1 MDWNW
6 SSLYIYNINI
16 SILII
21 NDTYNELASESKG
34 IYKEKGSKFIAYAFP
49 VHSKED
55 VIEKIQKIKKQEY
68 VARHHCYAY
77 ILHTN
82 KSEQRANDDGEP
94 SSSAGKPILGRI
106 NSNNLTNTLV
116 IVARYFGGVKLGI
129 PGLINAYKTAT
140 SKAIF
145 ATKIISKTINK
156 EYEITFNY
164 QQINSV
170 MRIMKKYNLEIK
182 DTNFKIECKLIF
194 AVRESKSL
202 EIKDILKRKYELG
215 IKNIKNLS

>member
-1 MDWNW
+1 MH
-6 SSLYIYNINI
+6 IYNINI

-21 NDTYNELASESKG
+21 NDTYNELTSESKG

-49 VHSKED
+49 VHSNED
-55 VIEKIQKIKKQEY
+55 IREKIQQIKKQEY
-68 VARHHCYAY
+68 AARHHCYAY
-77 ILHTN
+77 ILHAN
-82 KSEQRANDDGEP
+82 KSEQRANDDCEP

-106 NSNNLTNTLV
+106 SSNNLTNTLV
-116 IVARYFGGVKLGI
+116 IVARYFGGVKLGV

-140 SKAIF
+140 SKAIS
-145 ATKIISKTINK
+145 ATKIISQTINK

-170 MRIMKKYNLEIK
+170 MRIIKKYDLKIK

-194 AVRESKSL
+194 AVRESRSQ
-202 EIKDILKRKYELG
+202 EIEDILKRKHELG
-215 IKNIKNLS
+215 IKTIKNIS